1 MSKARKTRTRRHASG
16 RVTRSRLRRN
26 TVIAVDGVLAL
37 GTGALGGLFATGT
50 ATATAPTPGWTG
62 AQTPLPSGPN
72 APASPDPSSG
82 WASVSCVSAAFCGAG
97 GSYEDSAHVDQ
108 ALLGVKSGGSWSV
121 VAAPLPS
128 DAAPSQAGFIETVT
142 CPSEGTCVAVGTYE
156 DSANRF
162 HAVIETLTGG
172 TWSDMEAP
180 LPPDAATGSGFG
192 AFLKSVDCQ
201 TAQSCVAVGDYKS
214 VNGAGDHQYGLI
226 DTYSGGAWSAQ
237 AAPQPADAG
246 THQEVYL
253 KDVSCPSVGPCAAAG
268 YYVNAGDDEQAL
280 VFQPMGTAWTVA
292 ALALPPGSDTG
303 ANEYSELTSISCSSA
318 TCEAAGQVA
327 DSSDFDHGLLAQ
339 YAGGTWSTAMAPEP
353 SNGGTGSNQDAGLA
367 DVSCT
372 FDGICNAVGYYDD
385 QANDV
390 SRPLIDTVNGA
401 TITATEG
408 PQPADAATGTH
419 MGAELDSVSC
429 VSGTQCTAVGDYRNN
444 SNSSNDVALIDSSSG
459 GSWSNVVA
467 PVPANAG
474 TGAQASSFL
483 ESVDCGSRSACEAV
497 GDFEDASGN
506 EFGLDD
512 TYTPPEGYYSVA
524 SDGGIF
530 NYGSTN
536 FHGSRGGQAINA
548 PMVGMAVTPGNG
560 GYWEVGSDGGIFS
573 YGNATFHGS
582 TGSLKLNAPIV
593 GMAATPDGG
602 GYWLVASDGGIFDYG
617 DAGFY
622 GSTGSIH
629 LNKPIVAMAAT
640 PDGHGYWLVAS
651 DGGIFNYG
659 DAGFYGSRGGQP
671 LNEPIVGMAADA
683 TGLGYWLVAS
693 DGGIFNY
700 GDASFL
706 GSRGGQPLNKPI
718 VAMMSTFDGAGYWL
732 TASDGGIFGYGD
744 TGFYGSAGSIHL
756 NAPVV
761 SGTPG

>member
-1 MSKARKTRTRRHASG
+1 MSKVVQAGNRRKASG
-16 RVTRSRLRRN
+16 RVTPSKLRRN
-26 TVIAVDGVLAL
+26 SVIALDGVLAL
-37 GTGALGGLFATGT
+37 GAGALGGLFATG
-50 ATATAPTPGWTG
+50 AASAAAPTPGWTG

-72 APASPDPSSG
+72 APASPNPTSEWG
-82 WASVSCVSAAFCGAG
+82 SVSCVSAVFCAAAGA
-97 GSYEDSAHVDQ
+97 YEDSAHVDQ
-108 ALLGVKSGGSWSV
+108 GLLGVKSAGTWSV

-128 DAAPSQAGFIETVT
+128 DAGASRASSIDSVSCSSQ
-142 CPSEGTCVAVGTYE
+142 GTCVAVGTYK
-156 DSANRF
+156 DSADRD
-162 HAVIETLTGG
+162 HAVIETLAGG
-172 TWSDMEAP
+172 TWSDVEAP
-180 LPPDAATGSGFG
+180 LPADAATGSSFG
-192 AFLKSVDCQ
+192 SYLKSIDCQ
-201 TAQSCVAVGDYKS
+201 TAQSCIAVGDYES
-214 VNGAGDHQYGLI
+214 VNGTGDHTYGLI
-226 DTYSGGAWSAQ
+226 DTYSGGTWSAQ

-246 THQEVYL
+246 TNQGVYL
-253 KDVSCPSVGPCAAAG
+253 KDVSCPSTGSCTAAG
-268 YYVNAGDDEQAL
+268 FYFNGDDEEQAL
-280 VFQPMGTAWTVA
+280 VFQPVGSTWTVNA
-292 ALALPPGSDTG
+292 PALPPGSDTG
-303 ANEYSELTSISCSSA
+303 TSEYSELTSISCSGA
-318 TCEAAGQVA
+318 NCEAAGQVA
-327 DSSDFDHGLLAQ
+327 DSSGNDHGLLARD
-339 YAGGTWSTAMAPEP
+339 AGGTWSTTMAPEP
-353 SNGGTGSNQDAGLA
+353 ANGGTGANQEAGLN

-372 FDGICNAVGYYDD
+372 FDGICNAVGYYYD

-390 SRPLIDTVNGA
+390 SRALVDTVNGA
-401 TITATEG
+401 AITAAEG
-408 PQPADAATGTH
+408 PQPADAATGANVE
-419 MGAELDSVSC
+419 AELDSVSC
-429 VSGTQCTAVGDYRNN
+429 VSGTQCAAVGFYRNN
-444 SNSSNDVALIDSSSG
+444 SDSGHDVALLDSSSG
-459 GSWSNVVA
+459 GTWSNVVA
-467 PVPANAG
+467 PLPANAG
-474 TGAQASSFL
+474 SGASAQSFL
-483 ESVDCGSRSACEAV
+483 DQVDCSARSSCEAV

-530 NYGSTN
+530 NYGSAN

-548 PMVGMAVTPGNG
+548 PMVGMAATPGNG

-573 YGNATFHGS
+573 YGDAVFHGS

-602 GYWLVASDGGIFDYG
+602 GYWLVATDGGIFNYG

-629 LNKPIVAMAAT
+629 LNKPIVGMAAT

-671 LNEPIVGMAADA
+671 LNKPIVGMAADA
-683 TGLGYWLVAS
+683 SGLGYWLVAS

-718 VAMMSTFDGAGYWL
+718 VTMMSTFDGAGYWL
-732 TASDGGIFGYGD
+732 TASDGGIFSYGD
-744 TGFYGSAGSIHL
+744 TGFYGSAGSIRL

-761 SGTPG
+761 SGTPS

>member
-1 MSKARKTRTRRHASG
+1 MPKHRQADGRQRISG
-16 RVTRSRLRRN
+16 RVTPSKLRRN
-26 TVIAVDGVLAL
+26 AVIAVDGVLAL
-37 GTGALGGLFATGT
+37 GAGALGGLFATGT

-62 AQTPLPSGPN
+62 AQSPLPSGPD
-72 APASPDPSSG
+72 APKSPNPEAS
-82 WASVSCVSAAFCGAG
+82 WYTNSCVSAAFCAAG
-97 GSYEDSAHVDQ
+97 GSYLDAGGVDRP
-108 ALLGVKSGGSWSV
+108 LLGVESGGTWSV
-121 VAAPLPS
+121 VEAPMP
-128 DAAPSQAGFIETVT
+128 AGADSSFGASIASVS
-142 CPSEGTCVAVGTYE
+142 CPSEGVCVATGYFE
-156 DSANRF
+156 DASSHD
-162 HAVIETLTGG
+162 HALVETLSGG
-172 TWSDMEAP
+172 TWSAMDAP
-180 LPPDAATGSGFG
+180 VPGDATGDFSY
-192 AFLKSVDCQ
+192 LKSVDCQ
-201 TAQSCVAVGDYKS
+201 STGSCVAVGDYKGS
-214 VNGAGDHQYGLI
+214 TGSGGNFGLI
-226 DTYSGGAWSAQ
+226 DTLSGGVWSSQ
-237 AAPQPADAG
+237 PAPQPADAA
-246 THQEVYL
+246 THQTVFL
-253 KDVSCPSVGPCAAAG
+253 SDVSCPSSGPCAAVG
-268 YYVNAGDDEQAL
+268 YYDNGSNDNEQAL
-280 VFQPMGTAWTVA
+280 VYNQTASSWTVGSPV
-292 ALALPPGSDTG
+292 LPGGSGTG
-303 ANEYSELTSISCSSA
+303 ADEFSYLEAVSCTA
-318 TCEAAGQVA
+318 TLCEAGGGVT
-327 DSSDFDHGLLAQ
+327 DTSNNDHALLAQ
-339 YAGGTWSTAMAPEP
+339 YAGGSWTTAMGPEP
-353 SNGGTGSNQDAGLA
+353 GNAGTGGNQDAGISG
-367 DVSCT
+367 VSCT
-372 FDGICNAVGYYDD
+372 FDGICTAVGFYSD
-385 QANDV
+385 QANDA
-390 SRPLIDTVNGA
+390 SRPLINTVNGA

-408 PQPADAATGTH
+408 PQPADAAS
-419 MGAELDSVSC
+419 GANINAGLNSVSC
-429 VSGTQCTAVGDYRNN
+429 LSGADCTAVGYYD
-444 SNSSNDVALIDSSSG
+444 NSSKSGHPVALIDSSSA

-467 PVPANAG
+467 PVPGNAG
-474 TGAQASSFL
+474 TGASADSYL
-483 ESVDCGSRSACEAV
+483 EKVDCTSRGPCQAV
-497 GDFEDASGN
+497 GDFEDTSANESPLAAS
-506 EFGLDD
+506 
-512 TYTPPEGYYSVA
+512 YTPPEGYYSVA

-530 NYGSTN
+530 NYGSAN

-548 PMVGMAVTPGNG
+548 PMVGIAATPGNG

-573 YGNATFHGS
+573 YGNAVFHGS

-602 GYWLVASDGGIFDYG
+602 GYWLVATDGGIFNYG

-629 LNKPIVAMAAT
+629 LNKPIVGMAAT

-671 LNEPIVGMAADA
+671 LNKPIVGMAADA